1 MIIESVF
8 LTIMVIAALY
18 FFYLGEVTS
27 KELAVNRREHPVY
40 ITELTT
46 KAVMSYSTSFLCSVS
61 AILCILRILN

>member
-18 FFYLGEVTS
+18 FFFLGDVTS
-27 KELAVNRREHPVY
+27 KELAVSRHEHPVY

-46 KAVMSYSTSFLCSVS
+46 KAVFSYSTSFICSVA
-61 AILCILRILN
+61 AILCILRMCN